1 MSEVLY
7 VVASPRA
14 ERSSS
19 IAMAQVF
26 LEAYGAKNAGTQINQ
41 VDIFKERLAVFDG
54 PALENKY
61 AILHGQNPTAEQRA
75 AWAPVVDLIEEFKH
89 ADKYVF
95 AVPMWNF
102 GIPYRLKQYFD
113 VLVQPTYTFSFS
125 PAEGYKG
132 LVTGKPVFIAYARGG
147 IYGDDASFD
156 FQKRYMELI
165 LKFIGFTD
173 IRSLVL
179 EGTLMR
185 SKEELETEKKKVL
198 AQARKMGEEF

>member
-7 VVASPRA
+7 VVASPRT

-19 IAMAQVF
+19 IAISQAF

-41 VDIFKERLAVFDG
+41 VDIFKERLPVFDG
-54 PALENKY
+54 PALDTKY

-75 AWAPVVDLIEEFKH
+75 AWTPVVDLIEEFKH

-173 IRSLVL
+173 IRSLVF

-185 SKEELETEKKKVL
+185 SKEELEAEKKRVFTL
-198 AQARKMGEEF
+198 ARKMGEEF

>member
-1 MSEVLY
+1 MSNVLY
-7 VVASPRA
+7 VVASPRT

-19 IAMAQVF
+19 LAMAQAF
-26 LEAYGAKNAGTQINQ
+26 LEAYRAKNPGTKINQ
-41 VDIFKERLAVFDG
+41 VDIFKDRIPVFDG

-61 AILHGQNPTAEQRA
+61 AILHGQNPTVEQQA
-75 AWAPVVDLIEEFKH
+75 AWKPVVELIETFKN

-113 VLVQPTYTFSFS
+113 VLVQPTYTFTFS

-132 LVTGKPVFIAYARGG
+132 LVTGKPVFLAYARGG
-147 IYGDDASFD
+147 IYGDDVSFD

-185 SKEELETEKKKVL
+185 SKEEMQAEKEKVL
-198 AQARKMGEEF
+198 AQARKMGTEF